1 MLALALFFQLGEQEG
16 DMKKILAL
24 GLAVGGLAFCLT
36 GCVRSEMYIM
46 ARQAEAKIAEAE
58 KAGAATSATYEF
70 EAAKSW
76 LAFAKHENNESDGA
90 GYDYSKKALDFANA
104 ALEKSKGGGK

>member
-1 MLALALFFQLGEQEG
+1 MRKLLV
-16 DMKKILAL
+16 L
-24 GLAVGGLAFCLT
+24 GLAFGGLAIALT

-58 KAGAATSATYEF
+58 KAGAATSATYEL

-76 LAFAKHENNESDGA
+76 LAFAKHENAESDGA
-90 GYDYSKKALDFANA
+90 GYEYSKKALDLANS